1 MQGLQPRLLSG
12 FPGVTILFYSKFIK
26 KKNTLM
32 ESTSKVASICFCK
45 SWRPPQRWTQQFN
58 RKESTPLRECSQSVN
73 Y

>member
-45 SWRPPQRWTQQFN
+45 RGLCRT
-58 RKESTPLRECSQSVN
+58 L
-73 Y
+73 